1 MSKIACWLCGMSM
14 VFGWNNEKRGITKST
29 ESERAGCENIYKLEN
44 FTLPPFIPPLHSDDF
59 VEAAENQIL

>member
-1 MSKIACWLCGMSM
+1 MSM